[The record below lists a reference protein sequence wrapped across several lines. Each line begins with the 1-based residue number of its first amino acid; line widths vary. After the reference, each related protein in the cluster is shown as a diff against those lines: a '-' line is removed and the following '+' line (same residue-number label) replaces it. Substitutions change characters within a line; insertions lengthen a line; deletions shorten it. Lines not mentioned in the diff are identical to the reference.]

1 MERRRRSKTGIFV
14 LALAVLL
21 AAAALAR
28 SWWLPALGYAL
39 IHDEGPAKADL
50 IVVLAGD
57 PYGLRILKGAEL
69 VRQGYAP
76 AALVSGAAGF
86 YGAYECDLAIPF
98 AVRHGY
104 PPEYFIPFPNQ
115 ALSTREEAG
124 LALPELRRRN
134 VRSFLL
140 VTSDY
145 HTARAARL
153 FRAALRASP
162 GGPAMR
168 VVAAPDEFFR
178 PDSWWRSRQAQ
189 KTVFTEWCKTIASAF
204 GI

>member
-1 MERRRRSKTGIFV
+1 LV
-14 LALAVLL
+14 LAILL
-21 AAAALAR
+21 AAGVLAR
-28 SWWLPALGYAL
+28 SLWLPALGYAL
-39 IHDEGPAKADL
+39 IHDDGPAKADL
-50 IVVLAGD
+50 VVVLGGD
-57 PYGLRILKGAEL
+57 YYGRRILKGAEL

-76 AALVSGAAGF
+76 AALVSGPAGF

-115 ALSTREEAG
+115 ALSTREEAS

-153 FRAALRASP
+153 FRAALRAAG

>member
-1 MERRRRSKTGIFV
+1 MG
-14 LALAVLL
+14 LAVLL
-21 AAAALAR
+21 AAGALAR

-39 IHDEGPAKADL
+39 VRADGPAKADL
-50 IVVLAGD
+50 VVVLAGD
-57 PYGLRILKGAEL
+57 PYGHRVLKGGDL

-76 AALVSGAAGF
+76 AALVSGPFGF
-86 YGAYECDLAIPF
+86 YGAYESDLAIPF

-104 PPEYFIPFPNQ
+104 PREYFIPFPNQ
-115 ALSTREEAG
+115 ALSTRDEAG
-124 LALPELRRRN
+124 LVLAELRRRN
-134 VRSFLL
+134 ARSFLL

-145 HTARAARL
+145 HTARAART
-153 FRAALRASP
+153 FRAALRAEG

-168 VVAAPDEFFR
+168 VVSAMDEFFR

-189 KTVFTEWCKTIASAF
+189 KLFFSEWSKTVASAF

>member
-1 MERRRRSKTGIFV
+1 MERRRRSRTKISL
-14 LALAVLL
+14 LALAIIL
-21 AAAALAR
+21 AGGVLAR
-28 SWWLPALGYAL
+28 SLWLPALGYAL
-39 IHDEGPAKADL
+39 VHDDGPAKADL
-50 IVVLAGD
+50 VVVLGGD
-57 PYGLRILKGAEL
+57 YYGRRILKAAEL

-76 AALVSGAAGF
+76 AALVSGPAGF

-104 PPEYFIPFPNQ
+104 PSEYFIPFPNQ
-115 ALSTREEAG
+115 ALSTREEAS
-124 LALPELRRRN
+124 LAMPELRRRN

-145 HTARAARL
+145 HTARAARI

>member
-1 MERRRRSKTGIFV
+1 MERLRRSRTKISL
-14 LALAVLL
+14 LALAILL
-21 AAAALAR
+21 AAGVLAR
-28 SWWLPALGYAL
+28 SLWLPALGYAL
-39 IHDEGPAKADL
+39 VHDDGPAKADL
-50 IVVLAGD
+50 VVVLGGD
-57 PYGLRILKGAEL
+57 YYGRRILKGAEL

-76 AALVSGAAGF
+76 AALVSGPAGF

-115 ALSTREEAG
+115 ALSTREEAS

-153 FRAALRASP
+153 FRAALRAAG

-189 KTVFTEWCKTIASAF
+189 KTVFAEWCKTIASAF

>member
-1 MERRRRSKTGIFV
+1 VNPRRRSKTKIFL

-21 AAAALAR
+21 AAGALAR

-50 IVVLAGD
+50 AVVLAGD
-57 PYGLRILKGAEL
+57 EYGHRILKGAGL

-76 AALVSGAAGF
+76 AALVSGAPGF
-86 YGAYECDLAIPF
+86 YGGHESDLAIPF
-98 AVRHGY
+98 AVRYGY

-115 ALSTREEAG
+115 ALSTSEEAAVV
-124 LALPELRRRN
+124 LAELRRRK

-140 VTSDY
+140 VTSDF
-145 HTARAARL
+145 HTARAARVY
-153 FRAALRASP
+153 RAALRAEG

-168 VVAAPDEFFR
+168 VAAAPDEFFR
-178 PDSWWRSRQAQ
+178 PDSWWRTREAQ
-189 KTVFTEWCKTIASAF
+189 KIVFMEWCKTIAWAF

>member
-1 MERRRRSKTGIFV
+1 VEPRRRSKTKIFL

-21 AAAALAR
+21 AAGALAR

-50 IVVLAGD
+50 VVVLGGD
-57 PYGLRILKGAEL
+57 HYGLRILKAGEL

-76 AALVSGAAGF
+76 AALVSGPAGF
-86 YGAYECDLAIPF
+86 YGAYESDLAIPF
-98 AVRHGY
+98 AMRHGY
-104 PPEYFIPFPNQ
+104 PREYFIPLPNE
-115 ALSTREEAG
+115 ALSTREEAAVV
-124 LALPELRRRN
+124 LAELRRRK
-134 VRSFLL
+134 VRSVLV

-145 HTARAARL
+145 HTARAARIY
-153 FRAALRASP
+153 RAALRAAG

-168 VVAAPDEFFR
+168 VAAAPDEFFR
-178 PDSWWRSRQAQ
+178 PDSWWRTRQAQ
-189 KTVFTEWCKTIASAF
+189 KIFLVEWCKTIASAF